1 MSAVRQ
7 LCRSA
12 VPGAARIG
20 DEKRGWTVRRG
31 TFGLSAAVAD
41 RYRTREGSCFKA
53 PGHRCAYGRRCFSLM
68 LHIRMRGSVN
78 TAAVRIL
85 KNIGSSCGGARRKI
99 TCWEM
104 LGGNDARQMRRA

>member
-1 MSAVRQ
+1 
-7 LCRSA
+7 
-12 VPGAARIG
+12 
-20 DEKRGWTVRRG
+20 
-31 TFGLSAAVAD
+31 
-41 RYRTREGSCFKA
+41 
-53 PGHRCAYGRRCFSLM
+53 M

-104 LGGNDARQMRRA
+104 LGGHDARQMRRA